1 MKPSL
6 TKGTPRPTTRLESI
20 DGIIR
25 PLTNLVRAEGN
36 HIDSVSF
43 LMKKYGVKIDA
54 NPFDKRSRENKESY
68 WLRLG
73 IPSTKEEGFAKAI
86 KLEKEQGPLYDKLS
100 IGMPDDVKQV
110 FARLKDVSVNRHL
123 VTLERAAS
131 GAGSGNGFGGGNGPG
146 NGRGNGQ
153 GTEAETA
160 EVVRARA
167 VAARV
172 KAGQP
177 SCLDEAPNL
186 VKQALLGPH
195 LFNQVGAL
203 FFHSTNPI
211 VYRVEVGRGIW
222 TRLEKR
228 GAPRAADRRSTP

>member
-1 MKPSL
+1 MIL
-6 TKGTPRPTTRLESI
+6 TTISI
-20 DGIIR
+20 LAAMTLNQPAPALASNLNEALADERYAQAYYKAGIDRWNVSR

-43 LMKKYGVKIDA
+43 LMKKYGVKISA

-73 IPSTKEEGFAKAI
+73 IPATKEEGFAKAI

-100 IGMPDDVKQV
+100 VGMPDDVKQV

-153 GTEAETA
+153 GNGGGNG
-160 EVVRARA
+160 RR
-167 VAARV
+167 
-172 KAGQP
+172 GQG
-177 SCLDEAPNL
+177 
-186 VKQALLGPH
+186 QG
-195 LFNQVGAL
+195 QGQ
-203 FFHSTNPI
+203 
-211 VYRVEVGRGIW
+211 GRGGQGQG
-222 TRLEKR
+222 R
-228 GAPRAADRRSTP
+228 GNPPF